1 MKNLT
6 SKKKSFAGTVL
17 LFLFTA
23 CPSLFAQNDY
33 DFKLSVMPYTG
44 ILNTSIKE
52 VLYYDGNFGSDKN
65 EKCSELVWEIKNEFL
80 AGIDFSADYRH
91 FNFFAS
97 GDFLV
102 PVECGKMYDS
112 DWNTQNVKV
121 SYSINEIHILNGARF
136 KTGMGYYF
144 VPKKNA
150 AVKPVVFFDYA
161 YYSLKAC
168 NGYGWYGN
176 SSWTTDGKEH
186 AWYDEEAHFF
196 PDGKYKLA
204 SVFYTSHGISLFTGC
219 DFLFNVSEK
228 VNAFFGM
235 YIAPV
240 SFLYAKDFHS
250 GNNSNTWED
259 YVLNIC
265 RNFGF
270 EAKAEYNFTKHL
282 TGVFSAKGNIFLLT
296 KGYDYLNGYI
306 SEQKCAAGC
315 EDLSVTLGV
324 KLNIF

>member
-91 FNFFAS
+91 FNFFAD
-97 GDFLV
+97 GNFLF
-102 PVECGKMYDS
+102 PGEWGKMYDS

-228 VNAFFGM
+228 VNALFGM

-296 KGYDYLNGYI
+296 KGDDYLNGYI
-306 SEQKCAAGC
+306 SEQKCAAGY
-315 EDLSVTLGV
+315 ENLRLTLGA